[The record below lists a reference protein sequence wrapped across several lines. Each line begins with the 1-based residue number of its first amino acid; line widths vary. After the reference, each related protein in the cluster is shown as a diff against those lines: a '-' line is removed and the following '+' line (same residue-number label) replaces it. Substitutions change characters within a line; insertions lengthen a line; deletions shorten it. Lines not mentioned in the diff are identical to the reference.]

1 VLVFERR
8 GFKVHRIILISDF
21 NTENLAAVLS
31 RSGTIQAESIPFG
44 QVMQCLLGAQ
54 QGALPSSAD
63 IAVVWTT
70 PEGASPAYR
79 RRLLGEGASLEESA
93 ADARMLGDAIT
104 RLPSQFRQI
113 LVPTWSATHP
123 LFARRG
129 LLDFD
134 SEYGPAAALLQMNAT
149 LAESVRADR
158 RIYLFDSSRWHGLCG
173 SNAYDPRLWYAS
185 KTPFSLELFKLAA
198 GDFSAAIRGLE
209 GGAKKLLLLDL
220 DGTLW
225 GGVVGDDGWE
235 ALRVG
240 GHDPV
245 GEAYRDFQAALRAL
259 TRRGVLLGIVSKND
273 EAVALNAL
281 RSHPEM
287 VLRPEDFAGWRINWQ
302 DKARNIVELLQDLNL
317 GLDAVVFIDDNPV
330 ERDRVSAAL
339 PEVLV
344 PQWPSNPAYYCRALA
359 ALDCFDAPTV
369 SAEDRART
377 AMYVADRERKRLRQD
392 ALGLEDWLQSLQL
405 TLEVERLGPTNLP
418 RAAQLLNKTNQ
429 LNLSTRRLSAAE
441 FQAWAE
447 QANHLALVFK
457 VSDKFGDYGLVGIGT
472 LALEP
477 ELKSAHIVDFVL
489 SCRVMGRKVEEAIV
503 AVLAAGAHAMG
514 ANRLFANYLPTAKNA
529 PCLEI
534 LEQLAGDAI
543 RDGYLFSWSLEHEPR
558 WPDCVKLVWKD
569 EGTAALHGK
578 LPAVPA

>member
-1 VLVFERR
+1 
-8 GFKVHRIILISDF
+8 VHRIIVISDF
-21 NTENLAAVLS
+21 NASNLAALLA
-31 RSGTIQAESIPFG
+31 RSDAIEAHCAPFG
-44 QVMQCLLGAQ
+44 QVMQCLLGTAP
-54 QGALPSSAD
+54 AAVPADAD

-70 PEGASPAYR
+70 PEGVSPAYR

-93 ADARMLGDAIT
+93 ADARRLGEALAD
-104 RLPSQFRQI
+104 LPSHIRHI

-123 LFARRG
+123 LFARRN

-134 SEYGPAAALLQMNAT
+134 PEYGPAAALLRMNAT
-149 LAESVRADR
+149 LAESARADR
-158 RIYLFDSSRWHGLCG
+158 RIYLLDSSRWHGLCAAI
-173 SNAYDPRLWYAS
+173 AYDPRLWYAS
-185 KTPFSLELFKLAA
+185 KTPFSLDLFKLAA
-198 GDFSAAIRGLE
+198 ADLSAAIRGMD
-209 GGAKKLLLLDL
+209 GGAKKLLVLDL

-245 GEAYRDFQAALRAL
+245 GEAYRDFQSAVRAL
-259 TRRGVLLGIVSKND
+259 TRRGVVLGIVSKNH

-287 VLRPEDFAGWRINWQ
+287 VLRTEDFAGWRINWQ
-302 DKARNIVELLQDLNL
+302 DKARNIVDLAQELNL

-330 ERDRVSAAL
+330 ERDRIRQAL

-344 PQWPSNPAYYCRALA
+344 PQWPSNPAYYCAALA
-359 ALDCFDAPTV
+359 ALDCFDGPVV

-405 TLEVERLGPTNLP
+405 TLEVERLGESNLP

-441 FQAWAE
+441 FMAWSG
-447 QANHLALVFK
+447 QDDHVALVFK
-457 VSDKFGDYGLVGIGT
+457 VTDKFGDYGLVGIGT

-477 ELKSAHIVDFVL
+477 DHKSAQIVDFVL
-489 SCRVMGRKVEEAIV
+489 SCRAMGRKVENAII
-503 AVLAAGAHAMG
+503 AVLASSARAAG
-514 ANRLFANYLPTAKNA
+514 ANRLVAQYIPTPKNA
-529 PCLEI
+529 PCLEVLEGLTVNSRPEEYLFVWN
-534 LEQLAGDAI
+534 LEQ
-543 RDGYLFSWSLEHEPR
+543 EPP

-569 EGTAALHGK
+569 QLAEAVRGK
-578 LPAVPA
+578 VASVSA